1 MILKLL
7 VMRAIQ
13 QLKERFRFSFMKSFF
28 RVVGFLEGL
37 SFILLLF
44 VAMPIKYIGGNN
56 SFVKMLGMPH
66 GLLFVAYVFLAIF
79 LAIEEEWGFKN
90 SFLVLIASVIP
101 FGTFYVDH
109 KILSK

>member
-1 MILKLL
+1 
-7 VMRAIQ
+7 
-13 QLKERFRFSFMKSFF
+13 MKSFF